1 MSGSKTNKDRLIFG
15 LAFALPVVVF
25 IISLNIGSYPISP
38 RMLFKVILSVFSP
51 SSQPG
56 LPAALKD
63 IVFQIRLPRL
73 LLAVAVGAT
82 LSVSGASLQALF
94 KNPLVNEYIL
104 GISSGSAFG
113 AAVSLVFLG
122 KGFPPQIVAFV
133 FGIAAVLAVLIIAR
147 TAGSH
152 VVALLL
158 TGIIVSA
165 FFSALLALVEFFA
178 SPYALQALFYWLMG
192 NMSLATWKDLA
203 LSTPLMAL
211 GVILLIMLRWR
222 MNVLS
227 MSDQEAKAMGISI
240 RREKILII
248 VACTLA
254 TAAATAVT
262 GIIGWIGLVVPH
274 LVRMVAGV
282 DNRRVI
288 PLSASLGASFLLAAD
303 ALARS
308 LASFEIPL
316 GIFTSLI
323 GIPFFLF
330 LLKKSRRIWL

>member
-1 MSGSKTNKDRLIFG
+1 MSGSKTKKDRLIFG

-25 IISLNIGSYPISP
+25 VISLNIGSYPISP

-147 TAGSH
+147 TAGSNI
-152 VVALLL
+152 VALLL

-192 NMSLATWKDLA
+192 NMSLATWRDLA
-203 LSTPLMAL
+203 LSTPLMAV

-227 MSDQEAKAMGISI
+227 MSDQEAKAMGISV

-330 LLKKSRRIWL
+330 LLKKSRRVWL

>member
-1 MSGSKTNKDRLIFG
+1 MG
-15 LAFALPVVVF
+15 LAFALPVAVF

-38 RMLFKVILSVFSP
+38 RTLIKVILSVFSP
-51 SSQPG
+51 SSYPDV
-56 LPAALKD
+56 PAALRD

-73 LLAVAVGAT
+73 LLAVAVGAS

-122 KGFPPQIVAFV
+122 KGFPPQVAAFV
-133 FGIAAVLAVLIIAR
+133 FGIAAVIAVLIIAR
-147 TAGSH
+147 SAGSH
-152 VVALLL
+152 IVALLL

-192 NMSLATWKDLA
+192 NLSLATWRDLA
-203 LSTPLMAL
+203 LSVPLMAA
-211 GVILLIMLRWR
+211 GVILLVLLRWR
-222 MNVLS
+222 LNVLS
-227 MSDQEAKAMGISI
+227 MSDQEAKALGVSV
-240 RREKILII
+240 RREKVLVI
-248 VACTLA
+248 VGCTLA
-254 TAAATAVT
+254 TASATAVT

-274 LVRMVAGV
+274 LVRMTAGV
-282 DNRRVI
+282 DNRRVV

-303 ALARS
+303 ALTRS

-330 LLKKSRRIWL
+330 LLKRSRRVWL

>member
-1 MSGSKTNKDRLIFG
+1 LG
-15 LAFALPVVVF
+15 LAFALPVAVF

-38 RMLFKVILSVFSP
+38 RTLIKVILSVFSP
-51 SSQPG
+51 SSYPDV
-56 LPAALKD
+56 PAALRD

-73 LLAVAVGAT
+73 LLAVAVGAS

-122 KGFPPQIVAFV
+122 KGFPPQVAAFV
-133 FGIAAVLAVLIIAR
+133 FGIAAVIAVLIIAR
-147 TAGSH
+147 SAGSH
-152 VVALLL
+152 IVALLL

-192 NMSLATWKDLA
+192 NLSLATWRDLA
-203 LSTPLMAL
+203 LSVPLMAA
-211 GVILLIMLRWR
+211 GVILLVLLRWR
-222 MNVLS
+222 LNVLS
-227 MSDQEAKAMGISI
+227 MSDQEAKALGVSV
-240 RREKILII
+240 RREKVLVI
-248 VACTLA
+248 VGCTLA
-254 TAAATAVT
+254 TASATAVT

-274 LVRMVAGV
+274 LVRMTAGV
-282 DNRRVI
+282 DNRRVV

-303 ALARS
+303 ALTRS

-330 LLKKSRRIWL
+330 LLKRSRRVWL

>member
-1 MSGSKTNKDRLIFG
+1 

-147 TAGSH
+147 TSGSH
-152 VVALLL
+152 IVALLL

-192 NMSLATWKDLA
+192 NMSLATWRDLA
-203 LSTPLMAL
+203 LSTPLMAV

-227 MSDQEAKAMGISI
+227 MSDQEAKAMGISV

-274 LVRMVAGV
+274 LVRMVVGV

-330 LLKKSRRIWL
+330 LLKKSRRVWL

>member
-1 MSGSKTNKDRLIFG
+1 MSGSKTRKDGWLLG
-15 LAFALPVVVF
+15 LAFALPVAVF

-38 RMLFKVILSVFSP
+38 RTLIKVILSVFSP
-51 SSQPG
+51 SSYPDV
-56 LPAALKD
+56 PAALRD

-73 LLAVAVGAT
+73 LLAVAVGAS

-122 KGFPPQIVAFV
+122 KGFPPQVAAFV
-133 FGIAAVLAVLIIAR
+133 FGIAAVIAVLIIAR
-147 TAGSH
+147 SAGSH
-152 VVALLL
+152 IVALLL

-192 NMSLATWKDLA
+192 NLSLATWRDLA
-203 LSTPLMAL
+203 LSVPLMAA
-211 GVILLIMLRWR
+211 GVILLVLLRWR
-222 MNVLS
+222 LNVLS
-227 MSDQEAKAMGISI
+227 MSDQEAKALGVSV
-240 RREKILII
+240 RREKVLVI
-248 VACTLA
+248 VGCTLA
-254 TAAATAVT
+254 TASATAVT

-274 LVRMVAGV
+274 LVRMTAGV
-282 DNRRVI
+282 DNRRVV

-303 ALARS
+303 ALTRS

-330 LLKKSRRIWL
+330 LLKKSRRVWL

>member
-1 MSGSKTNKDRLIFG
+1 MTGSKSRKDAWVTG
-15 LAFALPVVVF
+15 LAVALPFVVF
-25 IISLNIGSYPISP
+25 LISLNIGSYPISP
-38 RMLFKVILSVFSP
+38 RMLVKVILSVFSP
-51 SSQPG
+51 SSQPD

-73 LLAVAVGAT
+73 LLAVAVGAS
-82 LSVSGASLQALF
+82 LAVSGASLQALF

-122 KGFPPQIVAFV
+122 KGFPPQAAAFV

-147 TAGSH
+147 AAGSH
-152 VVALLL
+152 IVALLL
-158 TGIIVSA
+158 TGVIVSA
-165 FFSALLALVEFFA
+165 FFSSLLALVEFFA

-192 NMSLATWKDLA
+192 NLSLATWKDLA
-203 LSTPLMAL
+203 YSIPLMAL
-211 GVILLIMLRWR
+211 GVVLLVMLRWR

-227 MSDQEAKAMGISI
+227 MSDEEAKSLGLSI
-240 RREKILII
+240 RREKILVI

-254 TAAATAVT
+254 TASATAVT
-262 GIIGWIGLVVPH
+262 GIIGWVGLVVPH
-274 LVRMVAGV
+274 LVRMMVGV
-282 DNRRVI
+282 DNRRVL
-288 PLSASLGASFLLAAD
+288 PLSVSLGASFLLAAD
-303 ALARS
+303 ALTRS

-316 GIFTSLI
+316 GIFTSII

-330 LLKKSRRIWL
+330 LLKKSRRVWL